1 MEKLALNP
9 CSYLLILPAFRAH
22 LMAPMVVFM
31 AAARA
36 NFNYFIHA
44 HLIEFIATGK
54 GFDTFF
60 FSFTFHL
67 RHTAIHIIWRV
78 IGVIAFVVA
87 LVIVL
92 RAAFVITFVVVLVA
106 IFIITIIIAFT
117 VLIVPLGII
126 HFLISHLRNS
136 SLL

>member
-36 NFNYFIHA
+36 NFNYFVHA

-54 GFDTFF
+54 GFNAFF

-67 RHTAIHIIWRV
+67 RHTAIHIEWRV
-78 IGVIAFVVA
+78 IVVIA

-92 RAAFVITFVVVLVA
+92 RTAFVITFVVVLVV

-117 VLIVPLGII
+117 VLMVPLGII
-126 HFLISHLRNS
+126 HFLITHLRNS